1 MTTQRDDESQP
12 AQNPPMESAER
23 APAQW
28 PGWLAATAQAI
39 RFYSRLPVPLMPG
52 ETEQHAA
59 PDFRIMPRALP
70 LAALVI
76 AMPAMLVAAGTQALG
91 LTSLISAALI
101 LTTLTLTSGA
111 FHEDGLADTADGLF
125 GGHSIERRLAI
136 MKDSLIGSFGAS
148 ALILA
153 YLLRLAGLVSILD
166 EADIAGTCAA
176 IAIAAIWSR
185 SLGIH
190 LLAVDAPARAYG
202 ALATV
207 GMPTVRTAMITL
219 ALAAAMC
226 GILAWA
232 GGLPLSG
239 LINALA
245 LATLLALG
253 LAALARRLIGGPT
266 GDIAGAAQQLAEIA
280 VYVGLAVALA

>member
-1 MTTQRDDESQP
+1 MTTQRDGEATNLQP
-12 AQNPPMESAER
+12 PPMDRDR
-23 APAQW
+23 APAHW

-59 PDFRIMPRALP
+59 PDFRVMPRALP

-76 AMPAMLVAAGTQALG
+76 AIPAVLVAAAAQALE
-91 LTSLISAALI
+91 LSSLISAALI
-101 LTTLTLTSGA
+101 LTTLTITSGA

-125 GGHSIERRLAI
+125 GGHTIERRLAI

-148 ALILA
+148 ALVLA
-153 YLLRLAGLVSILD
+153 FLLRFAGLVAILD
-166 EADIAGTCAA
+166 GADIAGVCAA
-176 IAIAAIWSR
+176 IAIATIWSR

-207 GMPTVRTAMITL
+207 GMPTVRTAVMTL
-219 ALAAAMC
+219 VLAATLCAAS
-226 GILAWA
+226 AWA
-232 GGLPLSG
+232 GGLPLAG

-245 LATLLALG
+245 LATFVALG

-266 GDIAGAAQQLAEIA
+266 GDIAGAAQQLGEIA
-280 VYVGLAVALA
+280 AYLGLAVALA